1 MVINEFNTSI
11 LENEVRTINGDG
23 TIEELSIQLRNVVVE
38 EGIDE
43 VG

>member
-11 LENEVRTINGDG
+11 LENEVRTVNGDG

>member
-11 LENEVRTINGDG
+11 LENEVGTVNGDG
-23 TIEELSIQLRNVVVE
+23 TIEELSIQLRNVVVK